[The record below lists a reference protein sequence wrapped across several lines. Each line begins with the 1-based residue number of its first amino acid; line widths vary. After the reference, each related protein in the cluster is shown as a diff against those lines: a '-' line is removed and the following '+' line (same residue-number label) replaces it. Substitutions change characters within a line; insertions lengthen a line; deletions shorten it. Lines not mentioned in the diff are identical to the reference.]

1 MAECEYVQIPKI
13 DLIEMYMKLKD
24 FYEEN
29 EKLKQ
34 IIRFN
39 NSNIILSESFLDKD
53 LIKENFKL
61 REKNFKL
68 FFQVE
73 ELQKEI
79 ENLKKDGKND

>member
-1 MAECEYVQIPKI
+1 MAECEYVQIAKI

-24 FYEEN
+24 FYEET

-39 NSNIILSESFLDKD
+39 NPNIILSESFLDKD

-79 ENLKKDGKND
+79 ENLKKGGKND

>member
-1 MAECEYVQIPKI
+1 MKKL
-13 DLIEMYMKLKD
+13 LI
-24 FYEEN
+24 
-29 EKLKQ
+29 
-34 IIRFN
+34 
-39 NSNIILSESFLDKD
+39 FLGVLLLVSGCGKYNDKD

-79 ENLKKDGKND
+79 ENLKKGGKND